1 MKLSLQRPAG
11 EVVDAPDAPANA
23 GRLWAADT
31 GGCEGMGEVKDVRW
45 NKKKGTWKVVARAGE
60 EIVGSAAPR
69 QAAEEVGAS
78 AIRES
83 LTLYEETFR
92 DFPHA
97 ALLQLAVD
105 SRTQAQADADWA
117 EVQASIDALQNTMPV
132 RGGTTPPSPA
142 SAPPLPRVPVYYDQ
156 ILAISG
162 LVDRE
167 LAAMKSREDAP
178 DPRSAAPASGAADAE
193 VAPAVDHDVAAIVQ
207 RWAVEHVVRLGLCPY
222 AAGVVDKMRTVAA
235 YTRIAFADCQRAHT
249 RARLL
254 AHRATF
260 SVLALLCACTLCICA
275 CECDSYSHAHLHISL
290 HPCIPTCA
298 GRAAAVPPRLTNRRT
313 RSLALP
319 SAGRSLRH
327 QGCRICAR
335 AFSGRSGVDED
346 IRGES
351 SAHDHFG
358 AAQPFRRGLPRV
370 AFFH

>member
-1 MKLSLQRPAG
+1 MMVRVQLSLPRPAG
-11 EVVDAPDAPANA
+11 EVVDAPDAPAKA

-45 NKKKGTWKVVARAGE
+45 NKKKGTWKVSARE
-60 EIVGSAAPR
+60 EEEVVGGAPPR
-69 QAAEEVGAS
+69 QTAEEVGAS

-83 LTLYEETFR
+83 LTLYEETFL

-167 LAAMKSREDAP
+167 LAAMKSQEDSP
-178 DPRSAAPASGAADAE
+178 DPRSAAPASSAADAE
-193 VAPAVDHDVAAIVQ
+193 VASTADRDVAAMQGIVQ

-235 YTRIAFADCQRAHT
+235 YTRIACADGQCARAHT
-249 RARLL
+249 
-254 AHRATF
+254 
-260 SVLALLCACTLCICA
+260 
-275 CECDSYSHAHLHISL
+275 HAHTLAR
-290 HPCIPTCA
+290 T
-298 GRAAAVPPRLTNRRT
+298 PR
-313 RSLALP
+313 
-319 SAGRSLRH
+319 H
-327 QGCRICAR
+327 
-335 AFSGRSGVDED
+335 V
-346 IRGES
+346 
-351 SAHDHFG
+351 
-358 AAQPFRRGLPRV
+358 
-370 AFFH
+370 